1 MAYIRQEDKKKL
13 APEIKKVLKK
23 YAMKGSIAINNHSTL
38 VVNLKEGALDLIGD
52 HGSDY
57 DRDYIQVNTYYCVEW
72 ANSPTIKTFY
82 DELIKAMKGA
92 DWYDKTDA
100 MIDYFDIAY
109 YININV
115 GQWNKPYVLN
125 A

>member
-1 MAYIRQEDKKKL
+1 MAYIGQEDKKKL

-23 YAMKGSIAINNHSTL
+23 YAMKGSIRICNHSTL

-57 DRDYIQVNTYYCVEW
+57 DRDHLQVNTYYCVER
-72 ANSPTIKTFY
+72 AKSLIIKSFY

-92 DWYDKTDA
+92 DWYNNTDA

-109 YININV
+109 YININA
-115 GQWNKPYVLN
+115 GQWNKPYVLT

>member
-1 MAYIRQEDKKKL
+1 MAFIRQEDKKKL

-23 YAMKGSIAINNHSTL
+23 YGMKGSIRICNHSTL

-52 HGSDY
+52 YGSDY
-57 DRDYIQVNTYYCVEW
+57 DRDHLQVNTYYCVEW
-72 ANSPTIKTFY
+72 AKSPVIKSFY

-92 DWYDKTDA
+92 DWYDKSDA
-100 MIDYFDIAY
+100 MTDYFDIAY
-109 YININV
+109 YININA
-115 GQWNKPYVLN
+115 GQWNKPYVLT